1 MTNFTNKVIKQLPF
15 DQHKQFHNKNNRF
28 IFQDVLVSKGVTSY
42 RHPTTATAGV
52 NDKIVFLGDENQ
64 INHFNANPAD
74 IAKNIIVSRNGP
86 QWEQVGADINGE
98 GAEDRIGESVSLSNN
113 GSVMAIGASFAN
125 TSNGNKSGLVRIYRY
140 RQNEDGIYGWHKIG
154 EDIIGKSPEEKS
166 GSSVSLSAEG
176 TVVAIGGQNDSGF
189 GGHVRVYEFKEG
201 QGSWQQVGVDI
212 KEELDTTSSHKTSLS
227 ADGSVVAIANAN
239 VKNANGEDSGHV
251 RVFEYREYTANDEEN
266 GESKFHYES
275 RIVDNTQN
283 KPLILT
289 ENFNSPPELGTSYW
303 IQKGIDIDGKLI
315 SETAR
320 YQNASLSADGSVVAI
335 GDNPKQLSDSITN
348 VGQVRVYEYK
358 EGLWQQIGEDI
369 DGEAVE
375 DQSGASIS
383 LSADGLVMAIG
394 AVNNDAGLGDRTG
407 HVRVYE
413 YREYT
418 ANDEENGVSKFH
430 YESRIV
436 DSNQNKPL
444 IITKNFNT
452 PPEPGKSYWIQKG
465 IDIDGEAAGD
475 LSGASISLSA
485 DGSIVAIGA
494 FNNDGNGNDSG
505 HVRVFEYKEGSWQQ
519 IGEDIDGE
527 AEDDLS
533 GFSVSLSADG
543 SVVVIGSL
551 FNDDNSVRVFQIA
564 KRNPWVQQ
572 GLDIDGEAAGDVS
585 GFSVSLSAD
594 GSTLAIGASLND
606 GNNIENSGHVRVYE
620 DINGLW
626 KQKEDD
632 IAGEAFED
640 FSGWSVSLSA
650 DGMMVA
656 IGAYGNDGN
665 GNDSGLVRVYEYVNS
680 SWTKRGNDIEGEG
693 AGDRSGYSV
702 SLSNDGS
709 VLAIG
714 AYQNDGNGNKS
725 GHVRVYEYVNSSWTQ
740 RGVDIDGEAAGYES
754 GLSVSLSDDGF
765 VMAIGAIN
773 NDATTGDISENR
785 GHVRVFEYREYTA
798 NDEENGES
806 KFHYESR
813 IVDNTQNKPLIITGD
828 SNPSPQI
835 GNSYWIQKG
844 IDIDGEVADDKSGN
858 SVSLNADGSVVAIGA
873 PNNDGNGID
882 SGHVRVYQY
891 NGSSWV
897 QKGGDIQ
904 GEAAMVHSGHSVSL
918 SADGSIVAIG
928 ARQNNGGSNFS
939 RVVRIYQF
947 TNNMWIQKGGKI
959 DGEGENDIGE
969 LINPYLWGTPVSLSA
984 DGSIVA
990 IGAWR
995 NDGANGIDS
1004 GHVRVYKFTG
1014 WGLGSE

>member
-1 MTNFTNKVIKQLPF
+1 MTNKILKRLTF
-15 DQHKQFHNKNNRF
+15 DQQKSWFNSNNSS
-28 IFQDVLVSKGVTSY
+28 IFLNNLISKGATTYRYPYSSTS
-42 RHPTTATAGV
+42 GE
-52 NDKIVFLGDENQ
+52 NDKLSFLGEPGENQ
-64 INHFNANPAD
+64 IEHFNANPSD
-74 IAKNIIVSRNGP
+74 IAKNIIISRNGP
-86 QWEQVGADINGE
+86 QWEQVG
-98 GAEDRIGESVSLSNN
+98 L
-113 GSVMAIGASFAN
+113 
-125 TSNGNKSGLVRIYRY
+125 
-140 RQNEDGIYGWHKIG
+140 
-154 EDIIGKSPEEKS
+154 
-166 GSSVSLSAEG
+166 
-176 TVVAIGGQNDSGF
+176 
-189 GGHVRVYEFKEG
+189 
-201 QGSWQQVGVDI
+201 
-212 KEELDTTSSHKTSLS
+212 
-227 ADGSVVAIANAN
+227 
-239 VKNANGEDSGHV
+239 
-251 RVFEYREYTANDEEN
+251 
-266 GESKFHYES
+266 
-275 RIVDNTQN
+275 
-283 KPLILT
+283 
-289 ENFNSPPELGTSYW
+289 
-303 IQKGIDIDGKLI
+303 
-315 SETAR
+315 
-320 YQNASLSADGSVVAI
+320 
-335 GDNPKQLSDSITN
+335 
-348 VGQVRVYEYK
+348 
-358 EGLWQQIGEDI
+358 
-369 DGEAVE
+369 
-375 DQSGASIS
+375 
-383 LSADGLVMAIG
+383 
-394 AVNNDAGLGDRTG
+394 
-407 HVRVYE
+407 
-413 YREYT
+413 
-418 ANDEENGVSKFH
+418 
-430 YESRIV
+430 
-436 DSNQNKPL
+436 
-444 IITKNFNT
+444 
-452 PPEPGKSYWIQKG
+452 
-465 IDIDGEAAGD
+465 DIDGEAANDENGISVSMSAD
-475 LSGASISLSA
+475 GTVLAIGANKGSSPSRGYVRIYKYYTKDGTLTWHQQGQNIDGEAEDNNSGYSVSLSA

-494 FNNDGNGNDSG
+494 NSNDGDNGEVSG
-505 HVRVFEYKEGSWQQ
+505 HVRVYEFNSSNSSWEQL
-519 IGEDIDGE
+519 GEDIDGE
-527 AEDDLS
+527 AAGDLS
-533 GFSVSLSADG
+533 GYSVSLSADG
-543 SVVVIGSL
+543 SIVAIGAIYNDGDNGEVSGHVRVYEYDATKNEAQPVQTTTGFGPAGWNRLGEDIDGEANINFSGLSVSL
-551 FNDDNSVRVFQIA
+551 SANGSIVAISAPYNDGINGSDSGHVRVYQYDATKTEAQLVNQTAANYGPVGWNRLGGDIDGEAAIDFSGSSVSLSADGSIIAIGAKRNHGINGSDSGHVRVYQYDSTKTEAQLVNQTAANYGPAGWNRLGKDIDGEAAESESGVSVSLSADGTIVAIGANLYGNNRGRVTIYQYDPNKLDWLKVGKGIDGEADEDKFGISVSLSHDGSILAIGAHKNDGINGIDSGHVRVFQIA

-572 GLDIDGEAAGDVS
+572 GLDIDGEAVEDFS
-585 GFSVSLSAD
+585 GYSVSLSAD
-594 GSTLAIGASLND
+594 GRTMAISAPNND
-606 GNNIENSGHVRVYE
+606 GVNGVDSGHVRVYE

-626 KQKEDD
+626 KQKGDD
-632 IAGEAFED
+632 IDGEAFED

-650 DGMMVA
+650 DGSVVA
-656 IGAYGNDGN
+656 IGTVSDDTN
-665 GNDSGLVRVYEYVNS
+665 GINSGSVRVYEYVNS
-680 SWTKRGNDIEGEG
+680 SWSQRGIDINGEG

-709 VLAIG
+709 VVAIG

-754 GLSVSLSDDGF
+754 GLSVSLSDDGL

-773 NDATTGDISENR
+773 YDAITGDISENR

-969 LINPYLWGTPVSLSA
+969 LINPYLWGTPGSLSA